1 MSLLGVRVALLEEA
15 AEKGVELVGTV
26 AGQQVPGLSDL
37 DSSAQILAWAVVF
50 GAAQQLVTGL
60 VDRQADHVLNQV
72 GGKAH
77 SPSG

>member
-37 DSSAQILAWAVVF
+37 HEFRPRNTLGDF
-50 GAAQQLVTGL
+50 
-60 VDRQADHVLNQV
+60 
-72 GGKAH
+72 
-77 SPSG
+77 